1 MYICMCVGLWLCV
14 RLFLSKRIDIYMCLF
29 IYMCVYLHVLQ
40 FPSSMTTSPPCLNNF
55 LSPSILIVP
64 LTLPSITHQTL
75 LSSHSCLPL
84 QLYYLLSHSIL
95 SHSCLLLY
103 LFQPIHASAQ
113 YALLA
118 SEVHLCL
125 SAHSSRSSI
134 DASHLLLQAAS
145 NVPKLNLMCA
155 MLTERASICYLHA
168 GDCDARTRT
177 CTCSFTCTSTTN
189 HTHLLTHISTYVNIY
204 TLICMRT
211 HTHTNIHTH
220 THP

>member
-1 MYICMCVGLWLCV
+1 
-14 RLFLSKRIDIYMCLF
+14 MCLF
-29 IYMCVYLHVLQ
+29 IYMYVYLYVLQ
-40 FPSSMTTSPPCLNNF
+40 SPSSMTTSPPCLINF

-64 LTLPSITHQTL
+64 LTLPPITHPTL
-75 LSSHSCLPL
+75 LSSHSCLLL
-84 QLYYLLSHSIL
+84 Q
-95 SHSCLLLY
+95 

-145 NVPKLNLMCA
+145 NVPKLTLMCA

-168 GDCDARTRT
+168 GDRDAPTRT
-177 CTCSFTCTSTTN
+177 CTCLFTCTSTPSHSSAYTYEYIYK
-189 HTHLLTHISTYVNIY
+189 HIRAN
-204 TLICMRT
+204 LHAHT
-211 HTHTNIHTH
+211 HTHTLNYSLLQITH
-220 THP
+220 